1 MSDLKRKNLVERNLA
16 DMHRGG
22 EGVHFTESQ
31 RALKKNKEE
40 EEERINAKLKK
51 K

>member
-31 RALKKNKEE
+31 RALKKAKEEKEE
-40 EEERINAKLKK
+40 EINKK
-51 K
+51 IKE